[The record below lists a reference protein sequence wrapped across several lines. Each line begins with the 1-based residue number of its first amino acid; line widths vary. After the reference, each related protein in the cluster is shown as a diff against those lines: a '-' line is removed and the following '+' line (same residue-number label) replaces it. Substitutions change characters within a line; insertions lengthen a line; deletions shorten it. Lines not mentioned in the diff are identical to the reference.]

1 MPEVVMKPKH
11 AAVDSRLRPVGFGI
25 RAFLLVATPLA
36 FLGGAQVTLL
46 SKHTDTYWAWTI
58 ALPISAIFIGASF
71 CATAVLF
78 AWGLWQR
85 EWIRVRA
92 VVSGGPFVTVGLL
105 VATLRHVGEFHGAVG
120 VIWVEAYVFA
130 VPAFFAAAV
139 QQLMVPG
146 RDRRVE
152 ERMPRALR
160 SALALQAIV
169 MLAWGILLFSRSH
182 DASAVWPWPLAP
194 LAAEA
199 SAAWLLGI
207 GASAAY
213 ISLRGDRADMPG
225 AALSYIVLGAI
236 WIGGAIVA
244 GDALHNELA
253 AVLYILFAASVIAV
267 GVAGARLSYREGRYL
282 PLLGGGGRSRRR
294 EVGGQVTS
302 FHLEEI
308 DRLG

>member
-1 MPEVVMKPKH
+1 MMSAWQYGSATGDPAM
-11 AAVDSRLRPVGFGI
+11 DSRSRPVGFGI

-46 SKHTDTYWAWTI
+46 SKHTGTYWAWTI

-78 AWGLWQR
+78 AWGLRQR

-130 VPAFFAAAV
+130 VLAFFAAAV

-152 ERMPRALR
+152 ERMPGALR

-169 MLAWGILLFSRSH
+169 MLAWGILLFSRPH
-182 DASAVWPWPLAP
+182 HAGAVWPWPMAP

-236 WIGGAIVA
+236 WIGGAIFA
-244 GDALHNELA
+244 GDALHNGLDTA
-253 AVLYILFAASVIAV
+253 LYILFAASVIAV
-267 GVAGARLSYREGRYL
+267 GGAGAMLSYREGRYL
-282 PLLGGGGRSRRR
+282 PLGAAPRAHAH
-294 EVGGQVTS
+294 Q
-302 FHLEEI
+302 
-308 DRLG
+308 D

>member
-1 MPEVVMKPKH
+1 MSRRR
-11 AAVDSRLRPVGFGI
+11 AVRATDPQLRPVGFGI

-36 FLGGAQVTLL
+36 FLGGTQVTLL
-46 SKHTDTYWAWTI
+46 SEHTETYWAWTI

-71 CATAVLF
+71 LATSVLF
-78 AWGLWQR
+78 AWGLQQR

-120 VIWVEAYVFA
+120 VIWIEAYVFA

-139 QQLMVPG
+139 HQLTVPG

-152 ERMPRALR
+152 ERMPAGLRDALG
-160 SALALQAIV
+160 LQAIV
-169 MLAWGILLFSRSH
+169 MLAWGVLLFSRPH
-182 DASAVWPWPLAP
+182 HASTVWPWPVAP

-225 AALSYIVLGAI
+225 AALSYIVLGTI
-236 WIGGAIVA
+236 WIGGAIFA
-244 GDALHNELA
+244 GDAFHNGLD
-253 AVLYILFAASVIAV
+253 AVLYVLFAASVIVV
-267 GVAGARLSYREGRYL
+267 GVVGAILSYREGRYP
-282 PLLGGGGRSRRR
+282 PLDAESRGSPSVMPEPR
-294 EVGGQVTS
+294 
-302 FHLEEI
+302 
-308 DRLG
+308 